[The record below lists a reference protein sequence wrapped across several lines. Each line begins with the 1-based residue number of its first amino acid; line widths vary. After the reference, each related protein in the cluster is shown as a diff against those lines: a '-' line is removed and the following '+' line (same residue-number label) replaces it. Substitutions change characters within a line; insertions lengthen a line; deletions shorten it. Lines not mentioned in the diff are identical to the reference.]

1 MAVKRFG
8 VSLEQDLLESLD
20 NFAEQYNLSNRS
32 QAIRKLINT
41 YTVSR
46 KWKSNSVV
54 AGSIT
59 LIYDHHK
66 HNLLKKLTDVQ
77 HDYNDTILSSLH
89 FHLEHDLC
97 MEIIAVKGKADLITK
112 LADKLIYIK
121 GIQHGKL
128 TMTKA
133 D

>member
-1 MAVKRFG
+1 MAVIRFG
-8 VSLEQDLLESLD
+8 VSLEQELLESLD
-20 NFAEQYNLSNRS
+20 NFAEQNNLANRS
-32 QAIRKLINT
+32 QAIRKLINN
-41 YTVSR
+41 YAVSS
-46 KWKSNSVV
+46 KWESNSVV

-59 LIYDHHK
+59 IIYDHHK

-97 MEIIAVKGKADLITK
+97 MEIIAVKGKANLIK
-112 LADKLIYIK
+112 QLAEKLISVK

-128 TMTKA
+128 TITKA